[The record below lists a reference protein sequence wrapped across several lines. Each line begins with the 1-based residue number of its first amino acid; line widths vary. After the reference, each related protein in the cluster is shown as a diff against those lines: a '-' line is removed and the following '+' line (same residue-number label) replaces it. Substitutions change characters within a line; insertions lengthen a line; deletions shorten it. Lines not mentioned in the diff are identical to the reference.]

1 MPRSQIAKAV
11 KLSLLLTGFYL
22 ALPDHPAV
30 AQPAPQAAS
39 PWDKV
44 APLAGPRTKIR
55 IALSPSN
62 TWTVPLIYGVKKGYF
77 ARANIDVEIKKS
89 SQPSIMFAPLLARG
103 DFDLLPQ
110 TPAPSFYN
118 LVRQQFNVKAVSVF
132 TVPKAGRAEAAW
144 LTVMKDKV
152 DTIKDLPDLKGKV
165 VEGAGLGTTA
175 NFLVYSALKKAG
187 LTAGKDVKIQSHAK
201 LAGDFLP
208 VIKSNQQDVA
218 SAIEPIATQAE
229 REGYVKRWKT
239 FSDIA
244 PWFQSALIVSSEDF
258 LRKNGPAIRK
268 FLEVYLLS
276 CREVNASNGQWTK
289 DTLDLLSQWTNIDA
303 GIIRAMGGV
312 PYCDANGEVSADSL
326 DRAQKLWIETG
337 ALKEPIDVRTLIDPT
352 PTADALKVIG
362 RAQ

>member
-1 MPRSQIAKAV
+1 MPEPRIAKAV
-11 KLSLLLTGFYL
+11 TLSLLLAGFI
-22 ALPDHPAV
+22 
-30 AQPAPQAAS
+30 AAS
-39 PWDKV
+39 PPAIAQSVPPTADRWSEV
-44 APLAGPRTKIR
+44 TPLPGPRTKIR

-62 TWTVPLIYGVKKGYF
+62 IWTVPLIYGVKKGYF
-77 ARANIDVEIKKS
+77 ARANIDVEITKS

-118 LVRQQFNVKAVSVF
+118 LIRQQFNVKAVSVF
-132 TVPKAGRAEAAW
+132 TVPKAGRSEAAW
-144 LTVMKDKV
+144 LTVMKDKS
-152 DTIKDLPDLKGKV
+152 DSIRDLADLRGKV

-175 NFLVYSALKKAG
+175 NFLVFSALKKAG

-208 VIKSNQQDVA
+208 VIKSNQQDVV
-218 SAIEPIATQAE
+218 SVIEPVATQAE
-229 REGYVKRWKT
+229 RQGYVKRWKT

-244 PWFQSALIVSSEDF
+244 PWFQSALVVSSENF
-258 LRKNGPAIRK
+258 LKKNGPAMRT

-276 CREVNASNGQWTK
+276 CREVNASNGQWSS

-312 PYCDANGEVSADSL
+312 PYCDPNGEVSADSL
-326 DRAQKLWIETG
+326 DRSQKLWIETG
-337 ALKEPIDVRTLIDPT
+337 ALKEAIDVNTLIDPV

-362 RAQ
+362 RMQ